1 MINGIIGRK
10 VGMTQVFEDSG
21 EAIPATVIEAGP
33 CPIVQVKTQE
43 RDGYQAVQ
51 LGFGKRKENKCNNP
65 RRGLFAKAGIEP
77 VQVLKEFT
85 VETLE
90 DVSVGDTIDASL
102 FSEGE
107 LVDVTGTSKGHGFT
121 GVVKRY
127 GFAGGRKSH
136 GGEQDLRRSGSIG
149 ASATP
154 SRVFK
159 GKRMPGRYGAK
170 KHTVQN
176 LQVIQADAERNL
188 LVVKGGIPGPTNGLL
203 LIRKAV
209 KGSVTNNTED

>member
-1 MINGIIGRK
+1 MVNGIIGRK
-10 VGMTQVFEDSG
+10 VGMTQIFEDTG
-21 EAIPATVIEAGP
+21 IVIPVTVIEVGP

-51 LGFGKRKENKCNNP
+51 LGFGKRKENKFNSP
-65 RRGLFAKAGIEP
+65 KRGHFAKAEVSP
-77 VQVLKEFT
+77 TQVLREFR
-85 VETLE
+85 VDSLD
-90 DVSVGDTIDASL
+90 DVSVGDTVDASL

-121 GVVKRY
+121 GVVKRW

-136 GGEQDLRRSGSIG
+136 GGEQDLRRAGSIG

-159 GKRMPGRYGAK
+159 GKKMPGRYGAK
-170 KHTVQN
+170 RHTVQN
-176 LQVIQADAERNL
+176 LRVIQADAERNL
-188 LVVKGGIPGPTNGLL
+188 LVVKGAIPGPPNGLL
-203 LIRKAV
+203 LIRKAI
-209 KGSVTNNTED
+209 KASGTDNTED

>member
-1 MINGIIGRK
+1 MVNGIIGRK

-21 EAIPATVIEAGP
+21 KAIPVTVIEAGP

-43 RDGYQAVQ
+43 RDGYKAVQ
-51 LGFGKRKENKCNNP
+51 LGFGARKENKCNSP
-65 RRGLFAKAGIEP
+65 KRGHFAKVDIP
-77 VQVLKEFT
+77 PTNVLREFR
-85 VETLE
+85 VEALD
-90 DVSVGDTIDASL
+90 DVSVGDTVDASL

-136 GGEQDLRRSGSIG
+136 GGEQDLRRTGSIG

-170 KHTVQN
+170 RHTVQN
-176 LQVIQADAERNL
+176 LQVIQSDADRNL
-188 LVVKGGIPGPTNGLL
+188 LVVKGAIPGPPNGLL

-209 KGSVTNNTED
+209 KVSGKTSTES

>member
-1 MINGIIGRK
+1 MIKGIIGKK
-10 VGMTQVFEDSG
+10 VGMTQIYEETG
-21 EAIPATVIEAGP
+21 EAIPVTVIEAGP
-33 CPIVQVKTQE
+33 CPVVQLKTQD

-51 LGFGKRKENKCNNP
+51 LGFGNRKESKFNSP
-65 RRGLFAKAGIEP
+65 IRGHFAKADIAP
-77 VQVLKEFT
+77 TQVLREFR
-85 VETLE
+85 VDSL
-90 DVSVGDTIDASL
+90 DGVSVGDTVDASV
-102 FSEGE
+102 FAEGE

-121 GVVKRY
+121 GVVKRW

-136 GGEQDLRRSGSIG
+136 GGEQDLRRPGSIG

-170 KHTVQN
+170 RHTIQN
-176 LQVIQADAERNL
+176 LQVMQADAERNL
-188 LVVKGGIPGPTNGLL
+188 LVVKGSVPGPPNGLL

-209 KGSVTNNTED
+209 KTPTVEGSEN

>member
-21 EAIPATVIEAGP
+21 KAIPVTVIEAGP

-51 LGFGKRKENKCNNP
+51 LGFGKRKENKCNSP
-65 RRGLFAKAGIEP
+65 RRGQFAKAGIEP
-77 VQVLKEFT
+77 VQVLRELP
-85 VETLE
+85 VDSLE
-90 DVSVGDTIDASL
+90 DVSVGDSVDASL

-136 GGEQDLRRSGSIG
+136 GGEQDLRRAGSIG

-170 KHTVQN
+170 RHTVQN

-209 KGSVTNNTED
+209 KGSVENKTED

>member
-1 MINGIIGRK
+1 MVSGIIGRK
-10 VGMTQVFEDSG
+10 VGMTQVFEDTG
-21 EAIPATVIEAGP
+21 KAIPVTVIEAGP

-51 LGFGKRKENKCNNP
+51 LGFGKRKESKFNSP
-65 RRGLFAKAGIEP
+65 ERGHFAKADVP
-77 VQVLKEFT
+77 PTQVLREFR
-85 VETLE
+85 VDSLD
-90 DVSVGDTIDASL
+90 DVSVGDTVDASL

-107 LVDVTGTSKGHGFT
+107 FVDVTGTSKGRGFT
-121 GVVKRY
+121 GVVKRW
-127 GFAGGRKSH
+127 GFKGGRKSH
-136 GGEQDLRRSGSIG
+136 GGEQDLRRPGSIG

-159 GKRMPGRYGAK
+159 GKKMPGRYGAK
-170 KHTVQN
+170 RHTVQN

-188 LVVKGGIPGPTNGLL
+188 LVVKGAIPGPPNGFL

-209 KGSVTNNTED
+209 KASRTENTES